1 MQNVD
6 FITTK
11 KQSITEANIVLLKCG
26 IEGNL
31 SNILEG
37 HQTKLKICNAYMNFL
52 QMMYKIKFYKAA

>member
-37 HQTKLKICNAYMNFL
+37 HQTKLKICNA
-52 QMMYKIKFYKAA
+52 